1 MRAGLMLIS
10 KINEVVRN
18 LTTFVSILKRVFRQH
33 MQETRYF
40 LRAKKRYIGDAYT
53 KNNPAM
59 LLRKRAHHLERCL
72 FAPSSHPSD
81 FAKRVSSDIEKV
93 LSTAKSIPRGQE
105 KWARR
110 ILGEYKD
117 KRDQNSSS
125 LCPMIINNANRQK
138 SAVSTKDLMKLML
151 QRRSRRIFIDTP
163 LTEAEKTT
171 ICQVAQ
177 SAPSSCNRQT
187 LYLIFVEDP
196 ELKKFVAS
204 TIPGGCQFFHKA
216 PCILLL
222 LSDAGDYRYPED
234 RMVPFIE
241 GAAAVQNIYLLC
253 ETMHLGCCW
262 GSYTSFGSVARENE
276 VREKLKIPDTHLI
289 VASLAIGKSNQFV
302 CEIPRDLPENRTAN
316 NYYENK

>member
-1 MRAGLMLIS
+1 MLMS
-10 KINEVVRN
+10 KINEVVKN
-18 LTTFVSILKRVFRQH
+18 FPIFASILKRTLRQH
-33 MQETRYF
+33 IRETRYF

-72 FAPSSHPSD
+72 FAPSSYPSD
-81 FAKRVSSDIEKV
+81 LAERVSSEFEKV
-93 LSTAKSIPRGQE
+93 LSTAKSIPRDQG
-105 KWARR
+105 KWARK
-110 ILGEYKD
+110 ILDEYKA
-117 KRDQNSSS
+117 KTEQNSSP
-125 LCPMIINNANRQK
+125 LCSMLLNKASRQQ
-138 SAVSTKDLMKLML
+138 SSVSTEDLMKLML
-151 QRRSRRIFIDTP
+151 QRRSRRIFVDTP
-163 LTEAEKTT
+163 LTNAEKTA

-204 TIPGGCQFFHKA
+204 TIPGGCQFFYKA

-222 LSDAGDYRYPED
+222 ISDAGDYRYPED

-253 ETMHLGCCW
+253 ETMRLGCCW
-262 GSYTSFGSVARENE
+262 GSYTSFGSAARENE

-302 CEIPRDLPENRTAN
+302 CEIPRDLPENRFAN
-316 NYYENK
+316 NYYGNK

>member
-1 MRAGLMLIS
+1 MLRT
-10 KINEVVRN
+10 KIRKTVENF
-18 LTTFVSILKRVFRQH
+18 FVYASILKRVIRQH
-33 MQETRYF
+33 IQETRYF
-40 LRAKKRYIGDAYT
+40 LRAKKRYIGDGCA
-53 KNNPAM
+53 KNNPSM

-72 FAPSSHPSD
+72 FAPSSYPSD

-93 LSTAKSIPRGQE
+93 LSTGKYIPRDQE
-105 KWARR
+105 KWARK
-110 ILGEYKD
+110 ILDEYKA
-117 KRDQNSSS
+117 KTKQNSSS
-125 LCPMIINNANRQK
+125 LCPMLLNKTSRQQSSV
-138 SAVSTKDLMKLML
+138 SAEDLMKLML
-151 QRRSRRIFIDTP
+151 QRRSRRIFVDTP
-163 LTEAEKTT
+163 LTDNEKTA
-171 ICQVAQ
+171 ICQIAQ
-177 SAPSSCNRQT
+177 GAPSSCNRQT
-187 LYLIFVEDP
+187 LYLIFVEEP

-204 TIPGGCQFFHKA
+204 TIPGGCQFFYKA

-222 LSDAGDYRYPED
+222 ISDAGDYRYPED

-302 CEIPRDLPENRTAN
+302 CEIPRDPPESRFGN
-316 NYYENK
+316 NYYGNK